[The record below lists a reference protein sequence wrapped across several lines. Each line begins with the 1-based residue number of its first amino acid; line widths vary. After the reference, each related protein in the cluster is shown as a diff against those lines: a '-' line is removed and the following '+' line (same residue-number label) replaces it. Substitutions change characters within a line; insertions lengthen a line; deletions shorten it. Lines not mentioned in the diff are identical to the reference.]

1 MPFDFEAITTPFRM
15 QPGLRKLA
23 AGASQLTVNRP
34 GDRALREKTRILM
47 HHADTA
53 LLVTPDFE
61 MGSAVQALL
70 RHTSHA
76 HPQAIQIASDGRVSA
91 TQLGWSVCGADI
103 SGAGPA
109 EIGAC
114 LAAVHAPW
122 RLTALMCLAFAE
134 DFALIDA
141 AGGRIPWMAVCL
153 PSHWVPRDK
162 IGLAFTQI
170 HAPVADNQTLLA
182 AGDHLA
188 RLVTQEPRWERFV
201 WTITNAASLDNHP
214 LRVQK
219 QQWPAEDQADAGQLA
234 AAAYWRTERQTFIP
248 LPELD
253 QAIFTIHVQVEPLAQ
268 AVCTATQAT
277 PVFTALASMS
287 QAVLDYRGLAP
298 ARNRLLQWLGERAG
312 MDGAKLTSSAAP

>member
-23 AGASQLTVNRP
+23 AGASQLTVNRH

-53 LLVTPDFE
+53 LLITPDFE

-70 RHTSHA
+70 RHASHA
-76 HPQAIQIASDGRVSA
+76 HPQAIQIASDGRVRA
-91 TQLGWSVCGADI
+91 VHLGWSVLDGDI
-103 SGAGPA
+103 SGDGPA

-114 LAAVHAPW
+114 LSAVPTPW
-122 RLTALMCLAFAE
+122 RLATLLCLAFAE
-134 DFALIDA
+134 DFAVIEA

-153 PSHWVPRDK
+153 PSHWVPQDK
-162 IGLAFTQI
+162 IGLVFTQV
-170 HAPVADNQTLLA
+170 HTPVADNQTLLA
-182 AGDHLA
+182 AGEHLA

-214 LRVQK
+214 LRMLK
-219 QQWPAEDQADAGQLA
+219 QEWPAEDQSDARRLV

-248 LPELD
+248 LPDLG

-268 AVCTATQAT
+268 AVHTATQAT
-277 PVFTALASMS
+277 AVFAALASMS

-298 ARNRLLQWLGERAG
+298 ARNRLLQWLQERAG
-312 MDGAKLTSSAAP
+312 ADGTTPTSSAAP